1 MIGFIWLVAAEI
13 MGVPVILRCTR
24 SGFYIYVRASSA
36 AVLRIIERILNLELL
51 DGIRR
56 GNRQPATT
64 GRGGLGHIGAIAVRV
79 QAVHHEI
86 IVTASRAVRADLL
99 ASGPQLGRIH
109 DVCGYSIRSA

>member
-1 MIGFIWLVAAEI
+1 MK
-13 MGVPVILRCTR
+13 LRCSR

-64 GRGGLGHIGAIAVRV
+64 GRGGLGHIGPIAVRV
-79 QAVHHEI
+79 HAVHHE
-86 IVTASRAVRADLL
+86 VVVATTRTVRADLL

-109 DVCGYSIRSA
+109 DVGVYSSR